1 MRTDPHDKTCISC
14 KETKAR
20 SEFTKDSRRK
30 DGLSSYCRLCTRA
43 KQKTPEAVAARK
55 VRRQR
60 EDVRRKH
67 REGEAKRQYKKKYGT
82 LEGFTYEYR
91 TLAEIKAEAERKAK
105 EEAQRRVERA
115 KQREEIIKANPWMS
129 SALTKAEAYRLRY
142 RLDPLFMLKER
153 LKRQIMKKLER
164 DRPEERPS
172 LNAFADVL
180 EATPGVKKY
189 DSPCSIERILGYPLE
204 DLLRSLFSKFTTGM
218 SLEVPSSWQV
228 DHEIP
233 QVAFNLSEPEDARE
247 CWDITNLRPLSP
259 SANSRKGQLSDK
271 RTAKLLQVGAP
282 VYEGEMDDEM

>member
-1 MRTDPHDKTCISC
+1 MRKDPHDKTCIRC
-14 KETKAR
+14 KATKPR
-20 SEFTKDSRRK
+20 KDFTKDSRRK
-30 DGLSSYCRLCTRA
+30 DGLSSYCRLCSRA

-55 VRRQR
+55 ANRQR
-60 EDVRRKH
+60 EEVRRK
-67 REGEAKRQYKKKYGT
+67 RVEAEAKRRYKKKHGT

-91 TLAEIKAEAERKAK
+91 PLTEIKAEAERKAK
-105 EEAQRRVERA
+105 EEAERRVQRA
-115 KQREEIIKANPWMS
+115 KQREEVVKANPWMS

-180 EATPGVKKY
+180 EAAPGVKKY

-204 DLLRSLFSKFTTGM
+204 DLLASLSAKFTTGM
-218 SLEVPSSWQV
+218 SLEVPSSWQI

-233 QVAFNLSEPEDARE
+233 QAAFNLSDPADARE

-271 RTAKLLQVGAP
+271 KTTRLLQVGAP
-282 VYEGEMDDEM
+282 IYEGEMDDEM